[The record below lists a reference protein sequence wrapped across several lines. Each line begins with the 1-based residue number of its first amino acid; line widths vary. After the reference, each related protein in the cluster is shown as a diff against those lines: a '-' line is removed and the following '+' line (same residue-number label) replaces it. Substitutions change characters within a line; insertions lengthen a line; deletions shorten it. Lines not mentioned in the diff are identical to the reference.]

1 MKRKVNKKPE
11 IKKKK
16 GITLIALVTTI
27 ILILILT
34 SIAISNGFGDNGLF
48 KRAEKAK
55 IDQSKIELFEV
66 ASIEFQSMD
75 LHDMIQDTDTYSF
88 KTFYASNAFNS
99 NYYISGTTIMKRD
112 NNSEVMDKQELED
125 MFRKRIKE
133 LGRITARPQV
143 NPITNEDNRISGV
156 GEPKAEIIITINGN
170 EYKTRVK
177 DDGTWEVQVP
187 KQSTDTKIKIVQKDR
202 GKVESI
208 DTIVTVVKPKLEKP
222 VIKTPIYASDTNI
235 EYTGEVGAKLKVT
248 MGDKELVVN
257 TLEPNWSVEL
267 NFHLIA
273 GSVISFVQTK
283 EDKQD
288 SDAVTYIIALP
299 RSEMPTVDTN
309 INVGTTKVH
318 GKGITGSRI
327 IVRSVATNKEYL
339 GGVGNDG
346 KWTTTIEK
354 LPGDT
359 KVEIFQETPGRSRSI
374 PNIQNVRTTLE
385 KTNKPTYVSDIDS
398 NSTNISGTGIKGAT
412 IIVKLDNGSEP
423 RTIVGQDGHWN
434 MGIPRQKGGN
444 QIFVTQKSNESGYTE
459 SEKIAKMVGYG
470 YRELS
475 FYIKKNLLLYETTF
489 DKTVIFSYN
498 ALRVTTVDGSNYQIS
513 INNGPWETR
522 RSGEDIV
529 RDEFKGDRRENDIPI
544 RVKGKIKIT
553 EYRYFYKARKNIA
566 LVGQPRKSIL

>member
-156 GEPKAEIIITINGN
+156 GEPKAEIII
-170 EYKTRVK
+170 
-177 DDGTWEVQVP
+177 DGTWEVQVP

-208 DTIVTVVKPKLEKP
+208 DTVVTVVKPKLEKP

-235 EYTGEVGAKLKVT
+235 EYTGEVGAKLKIT

-398 NSTNISGTGIKGAT
+398 NSTNISGTGIKGA
-412 IIVKLDNGSEP
+412 IIIIKLDNGSEP
-423 RTIVGQDGHWN
+423 RTTVGQDGHWN

>member
-1 MKRKVNKKPE
+1 M
-11 IKKKK
+11 
-16 GITLIALVTTI
+16 
-27 ILILILT
+27 
-34 SIAISNGFGDNGLF
+34 
-48 KRAEKAK
+48 
-55 IDQSKIELFEV
+55 
-66 ASIEFQSMD
+66 
-75 LHDMIQDTDTYSF
+75 TY
-88 KTFYASNAFNS
+88 T
-99 NYYISGTTIMKRD
+99 
-112 NNSEVMDKQELED
+112 V
-125 MFRKRIKE
+125 
-133 LGRITARPQV
+133 
-143 NPITNEDNRISGV
+143 
-156 GEPKAEIIITINGN
+156 
-170 EYKTRVK
+170 
-177 DDGTWEVQVP
+177 
-187 KQSTDTKIKIVQKDR
+187 
-202 GKVESI
+202 
-208 DTIVTVVKPKLEKP
+208 VTVVKPKLEKP

-398 NSTNISGTGIKGAT
+398 NSINISGTGIKGAT